1 MRPAF
6 ILRRLLYLALT
17 FFVIITAAFFLVRF
31 APGSPFSSEKA
42 LSDEAIARQMA
53 RYGYDRPLVVQ
64 YGLYLGNI
72 VRGNFGP
79 STSYPGRTVGEI
91 IASGAPCSFALGVL
105 ALLWA
110 YLVGTGAALT
120 CAARPGTVTDRGLLF
135 MALVGICVPGFLLA
149 KLALYLF
156 GYKLHLVP
164 TAAAEIG
171 IGGLILP
178 ALVLAMPTIAYVTR
192 LGRKSLTDEMHRD
205 YVRTARAI
213 GLGPWRIL
221 LRHVFRNGCLPLV
234 TFMGPAAAALL
245 TGSVVIE
252 QIFALPGLGKYFV
265 YGALNRDHF
274 LVLGMVM
281 LYSVLLLSFN
291 FIVDIL
297 YHYIDPRI
305 RAEDGGGA

>member
-6 ILRRLLYLALT
+6 ILRRILYLALT
-17 FFVIITAAFFLVRF
+17 FFVIVTAAFFLIRF
-31 APGSPFSSEKA
+31 APGSPFTSDKA
-42 LSDEAIARQMA
+42 LSEAAIAQQMA
-53 RYGYDRPLVVQ
+53 RYGYDRPLAVQ
-64 YGLYLGNI
+64 YGLYLGNV

-79 STSYPGRTVGEI
+79 STSYPGRTVTEI
-91 IASGAPCSFALGVL
+91 IGAGAPYSFTLGLL

-110 YLVGTGAALT
+110 YVIGTGSAVI
-120 CAARPGTVTDRGLLF
+120 CAARPDTVTDRTLLF
-135 MALVGICVPGFLLA
+135 LALTGICVPGFLLA
-149 KLALYLF
+149 KLALYVF
-156 GYKLHLVP
+156 GYKFHLVP

-171 IGGLILP
+171 IGGLLLP
-178 ALVLAMPTIAYVTR
+178 ALVLALPTIAYVTR
-192 LGRKSLTDEMHRD
+192 LGRKAFTDELQRD

-221 LRHVFRNGCLPLV
+221 LRHVLRNGCLPLV

-281 LYSVLLLSFN
+281 LYSALLLTFN
-291 FIVDIL
+291 FVVDIM
-297 YHYIDPRI
+297 YHLIDPRI
-305 RAEDGGGA
+305 REEGGDGK